1 MSKVQLP
8 SVSRSG
14 LRKLIDLLLVT
25 DSAFDAFCIDFFPEV
40 EKLFALGMD
49 RLAKQNLLFKCVP
62 QEHVLEVLTT
72 QYQEKLLKL
81 GHQVPASSQTDSTQS
96 PSTQSPSTQSPST
109 QSPSTQSPST
119 QSPSTQS
126 PSTQSRPSAV
136 ENPEPA
142 GRPSSASPLTTP
154 PPSAPPTYDRAQIL
168 AVIERLCQTQRAL
181 LVARL
186 EFPFPER
193 LTSGPPSARQ
203 ILQTATQRGHSL
215 EAIVAILR
223 GLVPGAI

>member
-81 GHQVPASSQTDSTQS
+81 GHQVPASSQTD
-96 PSTQSPSTQSPST
+96 STQSPST

>member
-109 QSPSTQSPST
+109 QS
-119 QSPSTQS
+119 
-126 PSTQSRPSAV
+126 RPSAV

-142 GRPSSASPLTTP
+142 GRPSSASLLTTP

-193 LTSGPPSARQ
+193 LTAGPPSARQ